1 MLMPR
6 HAGIIGVLRQSC
18 QATRS
23 AAGTAW
29 MLMLIVLAIKETEDH
44 SRARSAVVAVPATL
58 ANATVEYVFIR

>member
-1 MLMPR
+1 
-6 HAGIIGVLRQSC
+6 
-18 QATRS
+18 
-23 AAGTAW
+23 